1 MRKQLSYV
9 WHFTWLIL
17 KYLLLA
23 LAAMAVLT
31 IVLVASIYRDLSS
44 AAKAGLAAKEDLT
57 SSLQSAQ
64 KQDWSTALVK
74 ADQADNEFKSA
85 LASLDNA
92 QSKPAIKN
100 LAYINNQISDL
111 QYLLKTG
118 EIVSRLVRQVATPVQ
133 ALEQITA
140 ASPSHKFSDLSEADK
155 SRFLKLVYESQPELN
170 GLKANLDLSIMNLNK
185 IHHIGVL
192 WPVYGK
198 ISDIKNELSQA
209 SLLVDRASKL
219 VKLMPALAGYPNN
232 SRFLMIMQNN
242 DELRP
247 TGGFIGVYGVM
258 TVHNGQIVS
267 FKADDSYHLD
277 MPAETNKWNL
287 EPPMPIS
294 KYLNVK
300 KWYLR
305 DSNWFPDW
313 PTSAKQIKT
322 IYNGE
327 SLAINQPV
335 EPFTGLIAINPDLVA
350 QLIKLVGPVTIKDV
364 TYNADNFQPL
374 LQYNVEV
381 AYKDKNI
388 SSWDRKE
395 IINELMMEIK
405 NRLYNLPS
413 NSWGEM
419 LSIISNNITTKNI
432 QMYFDNSDWE
442 ALAQSLGA
450 GGEIKQDTTSDYLMV
465 VDANLA
471 ALKTDSVMKKNITY
485 TVKENKTGLDASV
498 ELSYRH
504 EGGVDW
510 RTSRYRTYT
519 RIYAPLGSKFMSLNG
534 LDQTAADFTA
544 EDNKSLN
551 KTVFGFFWT
560 VEPGSDK
567 TISLNYTLPDTIK
580 SQLDNGEYQLLVQK
594 ESGQRVEKLQ
604 VEVTKQNKRPVRL
617 NSDFSTDKVFTV
629 K

>member
-1 MRKQLSYV
+1 M
-9 WHFTWLIL
+9 
-17 KYLLLA
+17 
-23 LAAMAVLT
+23 
-31 IVLVASIYRDLSS
+31 
-44 AAKAGLAAKEDLT
+44 
-57 SSLQSAQ
+57 QSAQ
-64 KQDWSTALVK
+64 KQDWSTALAK

-170 GLKANLDLSIMNLNK
+170 GLKANLDLSVMNLSK

-335 EPFTGLIAINPDLVA
+335 QPFTGLIAINPDLVA

-419 LSIISNNITTKNI
+419 LSIISNNITAKNI

-450 GGEIKQDTTSDYLMV
+450 GGEIKQDTASDYLMV

-485 TVKENKTGLDASV
+485 TVKENKASLDASV

-519 RIYAPLGSKFMSLNG
+519 RIYAPLGSKFVSLNG

-551 KTVFGFFWT
+551 KTVFAFFWT
-560 VEPGSDK
+560 VEPGSNK

-580 SQLDNGEYQLLVQK
+580 NQLDNGEYQLLVQK

-617 NSDFSTDKVFTV
+617 NSDFSTDKIFTV

>member
-1 MRKQLSYV
+1 
-9 WHFTWLIL
+9 
-17 KYLLLA
+17 
-23 LAAMAVLT
+23 
-31 IVLVASIYRDLSS
+31 
-44 AAKAGLAAKEDLT
+44 
-57 SSLQSAQ
+57 
-64 KQDWSTALVK
+64 
-74 ADQADNEFKSA
+74 
-85 LASLDNA
+85 
-92 QSKPAIKN
+92 
-100 LAYINNQISDL
+100 
-111 QYLLKTG
+111 
-118 EIVSRLVRQVATPVQ
+118 
-133 ALEQITA
+133 
-140 ASPSHKFSDLSEADK
+140 
-155 SRFLKLVYESQPELN
+155 
-170 GLKANLDLSIMNLNK
+170 
-185 IHHIGVL
+185 
-192 WPVYGK
+192 
-198 ISDIKNELSQA
+198 
-209 SLLVDRASKL
+209 
-219 VKLMPALAGYPNN
+219 MPALAGYPNN

-335 EPFTGLIAINPDLVA
+335 QPFTGLIAINPDLVA

-419 LSIISNNITTKNI
+419 LSIISNNITAKNI

-450 GGEIKQDTTSDYLMV
+450 GGEIKQDTASDYLMV

-485 TVKENKTGLDASV
+485 TVKENKASLDASV

-519 RIYAPLGSKFMSLNG
+519 RIYAPLGSKFVSLNG

-551 KTVFGFFWT
+551 KTVFAFFWT
-560 VEPGSDK
+560 VEPGSNK

-580 SQLDNGEYQLLVQK
+580 NQLDNGEYQLLVQK

-617 NSDFSTDKVFTV
+617 NSDFSTDKIFTV